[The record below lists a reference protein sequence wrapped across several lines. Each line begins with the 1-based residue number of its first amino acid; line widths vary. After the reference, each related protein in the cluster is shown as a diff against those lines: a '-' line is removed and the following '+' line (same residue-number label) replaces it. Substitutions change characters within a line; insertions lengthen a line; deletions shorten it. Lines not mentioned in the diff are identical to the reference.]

1 MNYMFQN
8 GILNFSLASDQVVQL
23 PVAQNLAD
31 FFTQF
36 TLPDFTQL
44 SNPEVY
50 KIAVVLAIVASLETL
65 LCVEATD
72 KLDPDKRVTPTN
84 RELKAQGLG
93 NIVSG
98 LIGGLPITQVIVRS
112 SANISFGGKTK
123 MSAILHGVFLLI
135 SALTIAGLLNMIP
148 LASLAAILIMVG
160 YKLAKPELFKQ
171 MYKLG
176 WEQFVPF
183 MATIIAILLTDL
195 LMGITIG
202 MLFGIFYTLK
212 HSYRNSHHLKTSLN
226 KAEGIQV
233 YHMELAEEVSFFNKA
248 SVLKALDEI
257 PENSK
262 VIIDCTRSKSIAH
275 DVVELIINFRT
286 NAKTKNIEVE
296 TVNFIEP
303 QLTS

>member
-1 MNYMFQN
+1 
-8 GILNFSLASDQVVQL
+8 
-23 PVAQNLAD
+23 
-31 FFTQF
+31 
-36 TLPDFTQL
+36 
-44 SNPEVY
+44 
-50 KIAVVLAIVASLETL
+50 
-65 LCVEATD
+65 
-72 KLDPDKRVTPTN
+72 
-84 RELKAQGLG
+84 
-93 NIVSG
+93 
-98 LIGGLPITQVIVRS
+98 
-112 SANISFGGKTK
+112 

-171 MYKLG
+171 MYRLG

-275 DVVELIINFRT
+275 DVIELIVNFRT
-286 NAKTKNIEVE
+286 NAKTKNIQVE